1 MGAFTDPAFQET
13 QFYWYQPPRIPAILS
28 GRSACFSAGGDFFVS
43 IRVVG
48 FSERIQ
54 FAG

>member
-13 QFYWYQPPRIPAILS
+13 QFYRYQPPRIPAILS
-28 GRSACFSAGGDFFVS
+28 GRSARFSAGGDVFVS
-43 IRVVG
+43 QRVAA